1 MTIGFFFCID
11 LRSFLLRVLGL
22 NDNTSEKNITHNSIF
37 CYSNPMITLGI
48 ETSCDETALC
58 LLETKGEYPALE
70 YRVLSH
76 IIHSQAEMHSKYGGV
91 FPMMAKREHAKR
103 LAPLLEQVIK
113 ESKIETGSFEA
124 SRADLENIKKICGE
138 HDDDLYHSIIG
149 SSLIK
154 VRPAI
159 DRIAVTAGPGL
170 EPALWV
176 GINFANALASHWKV
190 PESGVNHMEGHIV
203 ASLLPKTETKYAFES
218 LIECSFPAIAFLISG
233 GHTEIIYIKE
243 IGDYKVQG
251 ATRDDA
257 IGEAFDK
264 VALMLGLPYPGGPEI
279 SKLAEMKRVEF
290 KKRSMEAGTSFEG
303 APESLARGWSGFSAE
318 NTRTPRKI
326 VPAEMRG
333 DKITFPRPMINTD
346 TLDMSFAGLKTAVLY
361 ELRKHEKIDEPLKR
375 EVAREFEDAVTDVI
389 IAKLERAFDAHEAH
403 ALVVGGG
410 VHANKHIL
418 EACKAFALRRGIAFL
433 PPATGLSGDNA
444 LMIAIASAINGK
456 SEASKITAQGNL
468 SL

>member
-176 GINFANALASHWKV
+176 GINFANALASLWKV

-264 VALMLGLPYPGGPEI
+264 VARMLGLPYPGGPEI
-279 SKLAEMKRVEF
+279 SKLAEMERKEQRVKSKDDNNDQVSMINDAKMNNSVIPVKTVILSNDEVKNVGLSVKSLESGVTQDPRLRADDNIQRGNDKR
-290 KKRSMEAGTSFEG
+290 
-303 APESLARGWSGFSAE
+303 
-318 NTRTPRKI
+318 
-326 VPAEMRG
+326 
-333 DKITFPRPMINTD
+333 ITLPRPVIHTD
-346 TLDMSFAGLKTAVLY
+346 TLDMSFAGLKTAVL
-361 ELRKHEKIDEPLKR
+361 
-375 EVAREFEDAVTDVI
+375 
-389 IAKLERAFDAHEAH
+389 
-403 ALVVGGG
+403 
-410 VHANKHIL
+410 
-418 EACKAFALRRGIAFL
+418 
-433 PPATGLSGDNA
+433 
-444 LMIAIASAINGK
+444 
-456 SEASKITAQGNL
+456 
-468 SL
+468 